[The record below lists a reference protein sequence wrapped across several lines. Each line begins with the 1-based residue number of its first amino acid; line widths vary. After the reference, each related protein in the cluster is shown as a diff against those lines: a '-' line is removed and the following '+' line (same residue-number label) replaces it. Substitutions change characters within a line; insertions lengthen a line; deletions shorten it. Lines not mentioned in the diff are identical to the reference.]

1 MKKLFNFFADKYFHR
16 VFQNFIKQ
24 HAGKSI
30 FIFDIDNTIAHTY
43 PSLLNQYN
51 SEAERHL
58 SLQVFPSMQ
67 QLTSAIER
75 SPSRCVLFL
84 TARSY
89 KMYRPTLQWLQQNG
103 FPAAKQNV
111 VVVPDA
117 KTKLRYIESVLPLQP
132 KLWLIDDMSY
142 HHEHG
147 EVKFYDNEIRLLLK
161 MPLRY
166 IGYQTIRRFQN
177 KIK

>member
-1 MKKLFNFFADKYFHR
+1 MLHFFADKYFYH
-16 VFQNFIKQ
+16 VFQNFVKQ

-43 PSLLNQYN
+43 PSLLGQYP
-51 SEAERHL
+51 SEAKRHL
-58 SLQVFPSMQ
+58 SLQAFLPMQ
-67 QLTSAIER
+67 QLVSAIAC
-75 SPSRCVLFL
+75 SPSRCVVFL

-89 KMYRPTLQWLQQNG
+89 KMYQPTLQWLRQNG
-103 FPAAKQNV
+103 FPASKHNV
-111 VVVPDA
+111 VIVPDA
-117 KTKLRYIESVLPLQP
+117 KTKLRYIEGVLPLQP

-142 HHEHG
+142 HHEYG
-147 EVKFYDNEIRLLLK
+147 EVKFYDNEIQLLLK

-177 KIK
+177 KKR